1 VLVNTLDPI
10 IAPSPVFY
18 PTESLTVN
26 QMFITFTIN
35 KQIVIKGKPGATV
48 PDSWP
53 SDLSTRINAA
63 HPLDVTRPRLSAYL
77 SSSPPSFCPAGREE
91 DAAAIIGIID
101 AAERFVRVA
110 VMDYFP
116 ATIYGGNRTR
126 FWPLIDNAIRRG
138 EQLLPFS
145 NMPFLLIIIQV
156 RYIFFSFCIVNIHM
170 HLHSF

>member
-1 VLVNTLDPI
+1 
-10 IAPSPVFY
+10 
-18 PTESLTVN
+18 
-26 QMFITFTIN
+26 
-35 KQIVIKGKPGATV
+35 V

-63 HPLDVTRPRLSAYL
+63 HPLEVTRPRLAAYL

-91 DAAAIIGIID
+91 DANAIIGIID

-138 EQLLPFS
+138 ELCSFFKYALSAYYYSSTVHFS
-145 NMPFLLIIIQV
+145 
-156 RYIFFSFCIVNIHM
+156 SFCKEKIYT
-170 HLHSF
+170 HLHICFILQVYGYPITFYELKISVTR

>member
-1 VLVNTLDPI
+1 
-10 IAPSPVFY
+10 
-18 PTESLTVN
+18 
-26 QMFITFTIN
+26 M
-35 KQIVIKGKPGATV
+35 
-48 PDSWP
+48 
-53 SDLSTRINAA
+53 
-63 HPLDVTRPRLSAYL
+63 

-138 EQLLPFS
+138 KQLH
-145 NMPFLLIIIQV
+145 LLQLCAFCLLYKYGTGTFFPVFIQ
-156 RYIFFSFCIVNIHM
+156 
-170 HLHSF
+170 

>member
-1 VLVNTLDPI
+1 
-10 IAPSPVFY
+10 
-18 PTESLTVN
+18 
-26 QMFITFTIN
+26 M
-35 KQIVIKGKPGATV
+35 

-63 HPLDVTRPRLSAYL
+63 HPLEVTRPRLAAYL

-91 DAAAIIGIID
+91 DAAAIVGIID

-126 FWPLIDNAIRRG
+126 FWPLIDNALRRG
-138 EQLLPFS
+138 EPFS
-145 NMPFLLIIIQV
+145 NMRFLPIVIGTFFLCLYLVPKYLYASAQLF
-156 RYIFFSFCIVNIHM
+156 YITIVNQ
-170 HLHSF
+170 LPGNLL

>member
-1 VLVNTLDPI
+1 MQERYKADVYL
-10 IAPSPVFY
+10 
-18 PTESLTVN
+18 
-26 QMFITFTIN
+26 FTIN
-35 KQIVIKGKPGATV
+35 KLILIKGKPGATV

-116 ATIYGGNRTR
+116 ATIYGGANRTR

-138 EQLLPFS
+138 ELCS
-145 NMPFLLIIIQV
+145 
-156 RYIFFSFCIVNIHM
+156 FFKYALSACCK
-170 HLHSF
+170 

>member
-1 VLVNTLDPI
+1 
-10 IAPSPVFY
+10 
-18 PTESLTVN
+18 
-26 QMFITFTIN
+26 
-35 KQIVIKGKPGATV
+35 V

-63 HPLDVTRPRLSAYL
+63 HPLEVTRPRLAAYM

-91 DAAAIIGIID
+91 DAAAIVGIID

-116 ATIYGGNRTR
+116 ATIYGGANRTR

-138 EQLLPFS
+138 ETFS
-145 NMPFLLIIIQV
+145 NMRFLPIII
-156 RYIFFSFCIVNIHM
+156 IIGTFFKFLYSKFLCASAQLFFITSVNR
-170 HLHSF
+170 LPGNLL

>member
-1 VLVNTLDPI
+1 
-10 IAPSPVFY
+10 
-18 PTESLTVN
+18 
-26 QMFITFTIN
+26 MFFLFTKIF
-35 KQIVIKGKPGATV
+35 VTGKPGATV

-63 HPLDVTRPRLSAYL
+63 HPLDVTRPRLSAYM

-91 DAAAIIGIID
+91 DANAIIGIID

-138 EQLLPFS
+138 EKEK
-145 NMPFLLIIIQV
+145 I
-156 RYIFFSFCIVNIHM
+156 YTHM
-170 HLHSF
+170 HSCLYCVKPVNLL